1 LVISGNHKN
10 KLNMTMPNKPT
21 KKVAKKD
28 VAPKFPSPAKA
39 SASSLKLIDTQSIQK
54 RRAVMKF
61 QCARIMHSNC
71 VFICV
76 QDGSNP
82 VRDAYLHGIHE
93 EVRRSSEELAHL
105 NFKAVVC
112 LRNGPLQ
119 DTPARNPNGFNRRG
133 LLQIND
139 EPPSDEECVATMEEL
154 CRVRSNITLST
165 TCYFDI

>member
-1 LVISGNHKN
+1 LFSFEVIKPEFSMN
-10 KLNMTMPNKPT
+10 KAT
-21 KKVAKKD
+21 KKAAKKD
-28 VAPKFPSPAKA
+28 VPPKYASPSKA
-39 SASSLKLIDTQSIQK
+39 SASSLKPINTQSIQK
-54 RRAVMKF
+54 KRAVMKF

-93 EVRRSSEELAHL
+93 EVRTNSDNLAHL

-112 LRNGPLQ
+112 LRNGPMQ
-119 DTPARNPNGFNRRG
+119 DMPARNPNGFNRRG

-139 EPPSDEECVATMEEL
+139 EPPSDEECMATMEEL
-154 CRVRSNITLST
+154 CRVTNIQSGVYL
-165 TCYFDI
+165 